1 MTSDALHLIAYYYPV
16 SVIIDNLL
24 TRERNTFEKHLNIK
38 LMYGKMV
45 GFGAFDSEKL
55 VSFFQDNFKQK
66 QNPASVVSCEK
77 FANLITYL
85 TFISL

>member
-1 MTSDALHLIAYYYPV
+1 M
-16 SVIIDNLL
+16 
-24 TRERNTFEKHLNIK
+24 E
-38 LMYGKMV
+38 KMV